1 MITELFFLGHVPDV
15 LFCPLS
21 ISYECI
27 TEEQLYLFELLGIP
41 KPKESLSVSCLITL
55 LAGTFLIF
63 SILFAPCISDLFAL
77 VFPCELVL
85 YCKFPYAYMIEFEV

>member
-1 MITELFFLGHVPDV
+1 MSFFLGMLSMITELFFLGHVPDV

-41 KPKESLSVSCLITL
+41 KPKESLSV
-55 LAGTFLIF
+55 G
-63 SILFAPCISDLFAL
+63 SIIR
-77 VFPCELVL
+77 
-85 YCKFPYAYMIEFEV
+85 FPYASMLKFV

>member
-1 MITELFFLGHVPDV
+1 MTFTNTYVKKKGIYLYISLLTALGMLSMITELFFLGHVPDV

-41 KPKESLSVSCLITL
+41 KPKESLSVSIVLIQY
-55 LAGTFLIF
+55 IF
-63 SILFAPCISDLFAL
+63 TSYF
-77 VFPCELVL
+77 VRE
-85 YCKFPYAYMIEFEV
+85 